1 MKFRIGYRTIKS
13 AIGAT
18 AAIVLSQYFGLQN
31 YVSAGILT
39 ILCIQ
44 VTKRKSLQAS
54 WARILSCLIAIVF
67 SIIFFEGIAYHPLV
81 IGLLLLVFIPTT
93 VMLKAS
99 EGIVS
104 STVIVFHFFSQ
115 GNVTLPFIWNEI
127 AIIFIGI
134 GMALVVNTYMPSED
148 YKIID
153 YQRKIEANFKTIF
166 LEIVRFLREG
176 KYDWDGREIA
186 ETANLIHDAKRLSIQ
201 VMENRFLNHDD
212 IYYTYFSMREKQFEI
227 IERVLP
233 IITSIS
239 DTVTQG
245 KMIADFIEELAEHI
259 HSGNTAIIYL
269 EQLAEMK
276 TEFEQMALPKTR
288 EEFEIRASL
297 LHFIREMEQYL
308 LIKRAFK
315 GIDGS
320 EKKAS
325 GRKRADQPGK

>member
-18 AAIVLSQYFGLQN
+18 AAIVLAQYFGLQN
-31 YVSAGILT
+31 FVSAGILT

-44 VTKRKSLQAS
+44 VTKRKSLKAS
-54 WARILSCLIAIVF
+54 WERILACLTAMVF

-81 IGLLLLVFIPTT
+81 IGLLLLLFIPTA

-115 GNVTLPFIWNEI
+115 GNVTLAFICNEI
-127 AIIFIGI
+127 AIVFIGI
-134 GMALVVNTYMPSED
+134 GMALVVNTYMPSVD
-148 YKIID
+148 HKIFD
-153 YQRKIEANFKTIF
+153 YQKKIEANFKAIF

-176 KYDWDGREIA
+176 KYDWDGREIP
-186 ETANLIHDAKRLSIQ
+186 ETVKLLNEAKLMSIQ
-201 VMENRFLNHDD
+201 VMENRFLHHDD

-239 DTVTQG
+239 HTVMQG
-245 KMIADFIEELAEHI
+245 KMIAEFLEELAEHI
-259 HSGNTAIIYL
+259 HSGNTAVIYL
-269 EQLAEMK
+269 DQLAQMK
-276 TEFEQMALPKTR
+276 KEFEKMELPKTR
-288 EEFEIRASL
+288 EEFEIRAAL
-297 LHFIREMEQYL
+297 LHFIKEMEQYL
-308 LIKRAFK
+308 LIKRGFK
-315 GIDGS
+315 GMD
-320 EKKAS
+320 ERKQKTVKKR
-325 GRKRADQPGK
+325 G